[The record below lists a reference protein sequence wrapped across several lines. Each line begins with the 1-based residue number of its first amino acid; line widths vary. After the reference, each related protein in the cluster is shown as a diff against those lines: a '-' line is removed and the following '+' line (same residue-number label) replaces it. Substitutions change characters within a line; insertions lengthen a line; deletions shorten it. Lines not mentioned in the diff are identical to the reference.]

1 MANAVS
7 GMAASIRAATD
18 NETFDLAGHDASN
31 INTTIT
37 DAFSQPF
44 QLDQMI
50 RITFVVGAGK
60 LGRAKYDAKAG
71 QTLAS
76 ALRQLDFVED
86 RGASCVNEC
95 GGCYKTQHDT
105 GKNLFT
111 TVVFPKLVEEGE
123 AQAGHGGRGAGGP
136 PSDEYPVPFPLA
148 EGSPLHAILF
158 ASEET
163 FAKMAPSMCPS
174 WSEKKAC
181 SEVLQSALETVQ
193 QMDAKLMTGTPLT
206 DDENLFYDEVGGVA
220 SIGTKAESLRKLMH
234 QQVEKGELTKLELDK
249 LLEQVQEKIDTCNG
263 EIEIALQKSQ
273 EKKAAKQSLQK
284 EKAETRKK
292 MLEGHKAQS
301 PHKLK
306 HEAQIMKLRK
316 KLQPLKKLEQSS
328 KGRLMSI
335 KETKELAVME
345 ELVEEISELEELS
358 RGWCEDDEP
367 FQVRLEASRK
377 KTGGSSSKAASGGK
391 GKKPGTGSRSTNAG
405 NTTWLTPG
413 GLASKQAALGKKAA
427 KKPKPK
433 SSGGVFA
440 AMMMDSDSDSD

>member
-18 NETFDLAGHDASN
+18 NETFDLAGHNAAN
-31 INTTIT
+31 IDSTIT
-37 DAFSQPF
+37 DSFSQPF

-60 LGRAKYDAKAG
+60 LGRAKYDARAG

-76 ALRQLDFVED
+76 SLRQLDFLED

-105 GKNLFT
+105 GKNVFT
-111 TVVFPKLVEEGE
+111 VVVFPRLVEQGEG
-123 AQAGHGGRGAGGP
+123 QAAHGSGAGGP
-136 PSDEYPVPFPLA
+136 PSDEYPVPLPLA
-148 EGSPLHAILF
+148 EGSPLNKILY

-174 WSEKKAC
+174 WSEKKVC
-181 SEVLQSALETVQ
+181 SEVLQSALETVE

-234 QQVEKGELTKLELDK
+234 QQVEKGELTKQELDR

-263 EIEIALQKSQ
+263 EIESALQKSQ
-273 EKKAAKQSLQK
+273 EKKVAKQNAQK
-284 EKAETRKK
+284 EKAEARKG
-292 MLEGHKAQS
+292 MLEGHKAQP

-316 KLQPLKKLEQSS
+316 KLQPLKKLEQSA
-328 KGRLMSI
+328 KGRLMTM

-345 ELVEEISELEELS
+345 DILEEISELEEGS

-367 FQVRLEASRK
+367 FEVRLEASRK
-377 KTGGSSSKAASGGK
+377 KSASSSGKAASGGK
-391 GKKPGTGSRSTNAG
+391 GKKPGTGSRSTNSG

-413 GLASKQAALGKKAA
+413 GLAAKQSALGKRAA